1 MAAVDIISGRIIG
14 AAIEIHRRYGPGLL
28 ETVYLRSLNQE
39 LVAAGMYV
47 EMQKPVG
54 LQRGSLTVQR
64 AYVLDLLVERQVIV
78 EVKSITQIV
87 RVHHAQ
93 LLTYL
98 KLTGLQL
105 GLIINFNVPRLVD
118 GIKRIVNN
126 YKEEDTD
133 APPPTE

>member
-47 EMQKPVG
+47 EMQKPVS